1 MQEPT
6 TVYHRTQ
13 YAEEMAQ
20 QLLAPSA
27 LQMNVRSGVFLA
39 GIRRVGKTTFLR
51 QDLVP
56 ALERRKAVV
65 IYVDLWSDMS
75 KNPAALV
82 HEAVRTTLQELQTPG
97 SGLLQRLKSL
107 NLGAAGLSF
116 GFALETLGAKGGAT
130 LAQAFV
136 ELVEQAASDVV
147 LIVDEVQHAMASEDG
162 QVLLH
167 ALKAARDAVNARMG
181 GKHHFIFLGTG
192 SHKSMITAMTTRRTQ
207 PFSGA
212 LIAPYEVLGRDFV
225 DWQLQR
231 VAASD
236 VAVLPDPE
244 VAYAG
249 FQLMGHRPEE
259 LLKALVELQAYPE
272 QPNSVFPVIS
282 STLASAAADVEL
294 RMLDDLG
301 GLAEA
306 IFARIAEGP
315 EEGVSGLFGSEALEH
330 YRQTAG
336 TSVEAAHV
344 QNLVDKMMA
353 ANLVT
358 RAGHGKYAVT
368 DPFVRRVWR
377 ERRQLL
383 QPPAQSR

>member
-1 MQEPT
+1 MSVLLFP
-6 TVYHRTQ
+6 RPD
-13 YAEEMAQ
+13 YAHALAD
-20 QLLAPSA
+20 QLLAPSG
-27 LQMNVRSGVFLA
+27 LHTSVRSGVFLSN
-39 GIRRVGKTTFLR
+39 IRRVGKSTFLR
-51 QDLVP
+51 NELMPELRQRG
-56 ALERRKAVV
+56 AIV
-65 IYVDLWSDMS
+65 IYVDLWADV
-75 KNPAALV
+75 NRAPLNLV
-82 HEAVRTTLQELQTPG
+82 LEAVRAELRTLQG
-97 SGLLQRLKSL
+97 AGHGLLKRVKGAS
-107 NLGAAGLSF
+107 LGAAGLSF
-116 GFALETLGAKGGAT
+116 SFQLDTLGLPGGAT
-130 LAQAFV
+130 LAQAIH
-136 ELVEQAASDVV
+136 ELVQKAETDVV